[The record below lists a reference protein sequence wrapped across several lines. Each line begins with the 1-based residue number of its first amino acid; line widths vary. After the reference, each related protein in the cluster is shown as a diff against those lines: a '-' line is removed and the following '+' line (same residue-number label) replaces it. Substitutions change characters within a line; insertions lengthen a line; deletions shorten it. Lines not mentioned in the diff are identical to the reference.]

1 MHPRRSRTRRAAG
14 PAALALVAALAVAV
28 LFAGP
33 VLGAGETAVQAAAAA
48 WDDVFGERPQSSE
61 AKRMVVV
68 LQAPSLADWLARAE
82 VPPTPA
88 EQKRWIAEADASQ
101 RVLLERLRA
110 RGVEIRRERSFTRTL
125 NGFSAVID
133 ARVQAELERMDGIV
147 GVYPVRTLYPAALT
161 AQALD
166 RPEFRAGAGRRLE
179 AALAGF
185 DGRGVRIALLDSG
198 VDLDHP
204 YLAGRVQ
211 NGLDLVDGDRRAA
224 AEPKP
229 DDPGRVEPH
238 GTRMAGIL
246 VGKDG
251 PTGLQGVVPG
261 ATVFP
266 IRILGWE
273 QATDGS
279 YALLGHGDTLLAG
292 LERAVDPNGDGD
304 VSDALPIALAAVVE
318 PYASFPDSPEARAV
332 AGAAQLGTLVVAP
345 SGNDGRAGRGFG
357 TVGDP
362 GGAAAALTVGAVDSR
377 AYTLEADTRLQV
389 GGGEVFSGAAPV
401 LGALPPEGTLE
412 AVALLGPSLAG
423 PERPANASADGATLA
438 DFFDPNGVSRVAGR
452 AALLVGGGGLETRVR
467 NAVAAGAGAVLVADT
482 RVRAGSLDL
491 DEGTAV
497 PVVALP
503 GDAGREALAALE
515 QGAPV
520 TVSFGGVRGIGN
532 GAAGDVAPF
541 SSGGMAFGGHVK
553 PDLVAPGVGLAT
565 ADGGRNL
572 DGTERYATATGS
584 SVAAAVVAGAAAAV
598 TQARPGLTTSE
609 LRSLL
614 VGSARQIV
622 LASGPQ
628 PVTVQGAGLVDAG
641 GAASAELAAE
651 PVTLVY
657 GRVSG
662 DGWQVTQTARIRN
675 LSTRR
680 LEIDLG
686 LARDRWG
693 APELEFAASP
703 AHVSLPVGGTAE
715 VVLFASGKGPL
726 AGSAGGSF
734 VIAPQDSRPVRIPW
748 AVIFR
753 SPNPAQLL
761 SAVELSS
768 EEFSASD
775 VAPAVLAFR
784 AGHVSTDEEGQ
795 AVEPVQLLVVELW
808 RGKRRLG
815 VLTRLHDL
823 LPGRYA
829 LGVTGRGPAGR
840 VLRPGAYTLRLVAYP
855 PSGDVGA
862 SATAVDVRFRLRP

>member
-1 MHPRRSRTRRAAG
+1 
-14 PAALALVAALAVAV
+14 VLAVAV
-28 LFAGP
+28 VFAGP
-33 VLGAGETAVQAAAAA
+33 VLGAGETAVQTAAAA
-48 WDDVFGERPQSSE
+48 WDDVFGERPQSSQ
-61 AKRMVVV
+61 AKRMVVI
-68 LQAPSLADWLARAE
+68 LSAPSLADVLAKAE
-82 VPPTPA
+82 IPPTPA
-88 EQKRWIAEADASQ
+88 EQKRLIAEADASQ
-101 RVLLERLRA
+101 RVLLERLA
-110 RGVEIRRERSFTRTL
+110 ERGVTIRRERSFTRTL
-125 NGFSAVID
+125 NGFSAVLD
-133 ARVQAELERMDGIV
+133 GRAQAELERTAGII

-161 AQALD
+161 AQALE
-166 RPEFRAGAGRRLE
+166 RPELQAGAGRRLD

-185 DGRGVRIALLDSG
+185 DGEGVRIALLDSG

-204 YLAGRVQ
+204 FLGGRVQ
-211 NGLDLVDGDRRAA
+211 NGVDLVDHDRRAA

-251 PTGLQGVVPG
+251 PAGLQGVVPG

-362 GGAAAALTVGAVDSR
+362 GGAAAALTVGAVDLR
-377 AYTLEADTRLQV
+377 AKTLEADLRVQA
-389 GGGEVFSGAAPV
+389 GGSEIFSGAAPV
-401 LGALPPEGTLE
+401 LGVLPPDGELE
-412 AVALLGPSLAG
+412 AVALLGPSLG
-423 PERPANASADGATLA
+423 GLDRPANSTADGTLLA

-452 AALLVGGGGLETRVR
+452 AALLTGGGGLETRVR
-467 NAVAAGAGAVLVADT
+467 NAVAAGASAVVVAGT

-503 GDAGREALAALE
+503 GDEGREALEALA

-520 TVSFGGVRGIGN
+520 TVTFGGVRGVGN

-541 SSGGMAFGGHVK
+541 SSGGMAFGGQVK
-553 PDLVAPGVGLAT
+553 PDLVAPGVGVAT
-565 ADGGRNL
+565 SDGGRNL

-584 SVAAAVVAGAAAAV
+584 SVAAAVAAGAAAAV
-598 TQARPGLTTSE
+598 TQARPGLTTTE

-622 LASGPQ
+622 LSNGPE
-628 PVTVQGAGLVDAG
+628 PVTVQGAGIVDAA

-651 PVTLVY
+651 PVTLAY

-675 LSTRR
+675 LSTRT

-686 LARDRWG
+686 LSRDRWG
-693 APELEFAASP
+693 APELQFAAAP
-703 AHVSLPVGGTAE
+703 AHVTLPVGGTAE
-715 VVLFASGKGPL
+715 VVLVASGKGPL
-726 AGSAGGSF
+726 SGRAGGSF
-734 VIAPQDSRPVRIPW
+734 VVAPQDSRPVRIPW
-748 AVIFR
+748 AVSFR
-753 SPNPAQLL
+753 SQTPPRLL
-761 SAVELSS
+761 SAVELST

-784 AGHVSTDEEGQ
+784 AGSVSNDAAGQ
-795 AVEPVQLLVVELW
+795 TVEPVQLLVVELW
-808 RGKRRLG
+808 RGERRIG
-815 VLTRLHDL
+815 VLARLHDL

-829 LGVTGRGPAGR
+829 LGITGRGPAGR
-840 VLRPGAYTLRLVAYP
+840 LLRSGAYTLRLVAYP

-862 SATAVDVRFRLRP
+862 SATTVDVRFRLRP